1 MRAIDGIVLLGLF
14 IAMGAAP
21 AGTASGQER
30 EALRPPERIASGADR
45 AARSQQLFLEAA
57 KVITHPRCMNCHPA
71 GEHPLQGDDSHEHQ
85 PVAFGGEAGD
95 GIPGLVCGTCHSDR
109 NVTLMSREARYRSI
123 PGHPRWML
131 APKEMAWQGKSLQD
145 ICQQLKDPARNGGR
159 SLTLLHEHL
168 AKDDLVAW
176 AWKPGAGRNPAPGS
190 QEELGALVQAWID
203 TGAVCP

>member
-1 MRAIDGIVLLGLF
+1 MRSFVLNLALAAGL
-14 IAMGAAP
+14 IAVGSISYTSGAEQATDLKSP
-21 AGTASGQER
+21 DAFSS
-30 EALRPPERIASGADR
+30 IADR
-45 AARSQQLFLEAA
+45 ATRSKMLFSEAA
-57 KVITHPRCMNCHPA
+57 KVITSPRCMNCHPA

-85 PVAFGGEAGD
+85 PVAFRGD
-95 GIPGLVCGTCHSDR
+95 ADDGVPGLVCQTCHSDR

-123 PGHPRWML
+123 PGHARWML
-131 APKEMAWQGKSLQD
+131 APKEMAWQGKSLHD

-176 AWKPGAGRNPAPGS
+176 AWKPGEGRKPAPGS